1 MDCTPNSGV
10 TGGGGGWQGAGGQ
23 GGRGQSAPT
32 SDREISADLPGKTRQ
47 GKRGKGVKIEKK
59 SRKIIKGKVEN
70 WKWKVEKLQI
80 EERTL
85 FFYFIFILIN
95 VFIY

>member
-10 TGGGGGWQGAGGQ
+10 TGGGGGWQGAGG
-23 GGRGQSAPT
+23 RVPPT
-32 SDREISADLPGKTRQ
+32 SDREITADLPGKKRQ
-47 GKRGKGVKIEKK
+47 GKRGKGMKIEKK
-59 SRKIIKGKVEN
+59 RRKIIKGKVEN

-85 FFYFIFILIN
+85 FFLFYF
-95 VFIY
+95 Y